1 MLARRRVRS
10 SVVLLGLLLVGVAAV
25 GALTAGSVRDLV
37 HRDTST
43 SGLNAAVVVWTKA
56 GNEGSE
62 AYRLTLQP
70 ASVYFAQAP
79 DGVTGVFA
87 SGSRPLAWLLWTSL
101 PATVVLLT
109 LLGLMAGIAISARRR
124 GRFAPRTLRLIR
136 VAGLVGLFGGLAA
149 AGIEALGAHWTTPPN
164 FSYTPTV
171 EQWQLAAL
179 LGLIGCAL
187 LAVREVLAQAGEMHA
202 ELETVI

>member
-10 SVVLLGLLLVGVAAV
+10 SAVLLVSLLVGVAAV
-25 GALTAGSVRDLV
+25 GALTAGSVRDLL
-37 HRDTST
+37 HRDTAMSEMT
-43 SGLNAAVVVWTKA
+43 PTVLYWPRVGPEDAIVYRMKVQIVA
-56 GNEGSE
+56 G
-62 AYRLTLQP
+62 YHMQP
-70 ASVYFAQAP
+70 V
-79 DGVTGVFA
+79 DTVTGVFA
-87 SGSRPLAWLLWTSL
+87 AGRQPLTWLLWTSL
-101 PATVVLLT
+101 PATVVLLAM
-109 LLGLMAGIAISARRR
+109 LVLMAGIVLSARRR

-136 VAGLVGLFGGLAA
+136 ATGFVGLLGGLAA
-149 AGIEALGAHWTTPPN
+149 AGVEALAERWATPAN
-164 FSYTPTV
+164 FSYTPAV